1 MERIVVGVDGSHDGR
16 RALQWAVKEGGLR
29 AALVEAVH
37 VWQEPYVGSD
47 PILTPAYPDPEPFE
61 RAARS
66 TLEREI
72 ETVDQSGLP
81 QPVEPVV
88 LRGTP
93 AAALVDRAKGADLVV
108 VGTRGHGGFTGLL
121 LGSVSHQ
128 VTHHAPCPVVIVRGD
143 TGR

>member
-1 MERIVVGVDGSHDGR
+1 MERIVVGVDGSDDGR
-16 RALQWAVKEGGLR
+16 RALQWAVREGGLR
-29 AALVEAVH
+29 GALVEAIH
-37 VWQEPYVGSD
+37 VWHEPYMGAN
-47 PILTPAYPDPEPFE
+47 PMLTPAYPDPEPFE

-72 ETVDQSGLP
+72 ASVDQSGLP
-81 QPVEPVV
+81 QLVEPVV

-93 AAALVDRAKGADLVV
+93 AAALIDRANGADLVV
-108 VGTRGHGGFTGLL
+108 VGTRGLGGFTGLL

-128 VTHHAPCPVVIVRGD
+128 LTHHAPCAVVIVRGE